1 MKVCVVLFRKLTFH
15 FILINPTHDTE
26 SVGSTG
32 EKTED
37 RWANGATPLNSRN
50 ARPNDQD
57 YGTIGASRMSQ
68 EDDGVFANL
77 LHTIFIDKVQK
88 QLLKCAGVGDTAFA
102 AHRLLH
108 PSPHTQLTPASR
120 RVGAINLRRWIEPGG
135 GLRDSRTSASRRGG
149 VGRGGAGLA
158 PRGRLPVSP
167 VKLVRRP
174 LLDAT
179 QAVC

>member
-68 EDDGVFANL
+68 ISVVKFPKNQIVAKGEQFR
-77 LHTIFIDKVQK
+77 LHD
-88 QLLKCAGVGDTAFA
+88 
-102 AHRLLH
+102 
-108 PSPHTQLTPASR
+108 
-120 RVGAINLRRWIEPGG
+120 
-135 GLRDSRTSASRRGG
+135 
-149 VGRGGAGLA
+149 
-158 PRGRLPVSP
+158 
-167 VKLVRRP
+167 
-174 LLDAT
+174 
-179 QAVC
+179 